1 MGNFVNPADYEHM
14 LVRRGR
20 VGKRMPRSKNPVF
33 GEFSFDKQVAMQE
46 RIRNRRLRLKKN
58 REEREKS
65 AANSN

>member
-33 GEFSFDKQVAMQE
+33 GEWSFDKQVEMQE
-46 RIRNRRLRLKKN
+46 RMRNRRLRVKKI
-58 REEREKS
+58 REERKKNEGI
-65 AANSN
+65 